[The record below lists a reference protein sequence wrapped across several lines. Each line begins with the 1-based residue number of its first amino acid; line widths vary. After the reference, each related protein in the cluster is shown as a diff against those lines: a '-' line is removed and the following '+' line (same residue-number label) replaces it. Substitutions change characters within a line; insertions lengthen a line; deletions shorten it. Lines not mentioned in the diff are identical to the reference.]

1 MSASLA
7 KKFPFKEVIPSELV
21 PGNQYYFMVK
31 KDLAKKTR
39 EGKVRKLSGIFVS
52 LETALDI
59 YSRPRE
65 YAVFT
70 NVMIIDKKAKMLPY
84 NSGKIMAP
92 YFNAANIAKPSPL
105 NKGLGTRKAKDP
117 GHQNLNIKTFSQKE
131 WLFDTRNWIFGE
143 SSMESILAESVLRE
157 KTGKDLGII
166 LSSYLT
172 KEKNARKTRKNRK
185 NH

>member
-7 KKFPFKEVIPSELV
+7 KKFPFKEVAPSELV

-31 KDLAKKTR
+31 KNMAKKAK
-39 EGKVRKLSGIFVS
+39 EGQVRKLSGTFVG

-70 NVMIIDKKAKMLPY
+70 GVKVLDKKAKMLSY
-84 NSGKIMAP
+84 NSGKILAP
-92 YFNAANIAKPSPL
+92 YFNATNIAKPSPL
-105 NKGLGTRKAKDP
+105 NKSLGTRKAKDP
-117 GHQNLNIKTFSQKE
+117 GHQNLNIKTFSEKE
-131 WLFDTRNWIFGE
+131 WLFDTRNWVFGE
-143 SSMESILAESVLRE
+143 SPMESIMAESVLRQ
-157 KTGKDLGII
+157 KTDKNLGIN
-166 LSSYLT
+166 LSSYLR
-172 KEKNARKTRKNRK
+172 KERKTRKRRN